1 MDIEDQQSPFN
12 GGYFVIRDKIWERVS
27 TFETAKY

>member
-27 TFETAKY
+27 TFETATY